1 MNHKVLSSSERES
14 WSVLQLRQQMFLNF
28 LPNVWY
34 GDDAGGAADGE
45 ADICN
50 TGSRGLAML
59 RTHH

>member
-1 MNHKVLSSSERES
+1 MNHRVLSSEQES

-45 ADICN
+45 AERCVIQEAE
-50 TGSRGLAML
+50 GWQR
-59 RTHH
+59 